1 LRKWRSEKNRRA
13 QEAGCVRA
21 VDVGSTKDEAIQH
34 CRGKMANPAAYLT
47 EVSDVE
53 VIDVEGNGNI

>member
-1 LRKWRSEKNRRA
+1 
-13 QEAGCVRA
+13 VRA